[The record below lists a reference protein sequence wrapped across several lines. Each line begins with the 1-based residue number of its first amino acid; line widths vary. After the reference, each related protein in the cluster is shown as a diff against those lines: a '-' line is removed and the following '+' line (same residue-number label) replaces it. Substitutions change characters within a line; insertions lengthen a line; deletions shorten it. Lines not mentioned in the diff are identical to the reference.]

1 MVPEHNIKLMN
12 DFLHIKV
19 ESKTYLELLSD
30 KVKYL
35 TLYLRNIT
43 SVPVFYGINKI
54 SVRGAY

>member
-19 ESKTYLELLSD
+19 ESKTYLDLLSD

-43 SVPVFYGINKI
+43 SVPVF
-54 SVRGAY
+54 